1 MVIWCVL
8 WLFGLLCGLLVHF
21 PPILVCCTKKT
32 LATLLFSRANEKNCV
47 SGSENAAADF
57 PTLKSWKT
65 DLANNGWTSELQL
78 FYFSFLLFL
87 RNSLSFV
94 SPFITRRS

>member
-47 SGSENAAADF
+47 SGSENAAADCATLF
-57 PTLKSWKT
+57 PLSRRSSLVDPSLKSHK
-65 DLANNGWTSELQL
+65 LC
-78 FYFSFLLFL
+78 FYG
-87 RNSLSFV
+87 RRRILSKHW
-94 SPFITRRS
+94 SRLW